1 MVFGDSDWAG
11 SESRRSTTGAFE
23 QVWTASHRIQLLDT
37 ARHCPLERRGRAVR
51 LAGGLQS
58 VQLLDC
64 RLEWS
69 RSWKYSRTVPR
80 TSACT
85 TELGSGRVRHLDVKW
100 LWTQEAVQYGR
111 FSLKKVSTDRNVSD
125 LTTNHHHEDRLA
137 VLMSLGRLRFA
148 RGRGDAVLAAN
159 EGRTAA
165 VNAVRRTRRARSTEL
180 DENFLKLWGD
190 ISSLADP
197 GGRERQRALRDG
209 RLAERGQ
216 DQHTSDA
223 PVGRGSVD
231 SAQEPRSTA
240 SCSLEDGEDA
250 TTTEQGIRAIPLKYA
265 AFGNSSLVRLGLV
278 RSYLQLTTTTGLISC
293 DAGEHCLDSLRA
305 GNERQR

>member
-1 MVFGDSDWAG
+1 MEPKLEVLTDSSANLCMYN
-11 SESRRSTTGAFE
+11 
-23 QVWTASHRIQLLDT
+23 RI
-37 ARHCPLERRGRAVR
+37 
-51 LAGGLQS
+51 
-58 VQLLDC
+58 
-64 RLEWS
+64 
-69 RSWKYSRTVPR
+69 
-80 TSACT
+80 
-85 TELGSGRVRHLDVKW
+85 GSGRVRHLDVKW
-100 LWTQEAVQYGR
+100 LWTQEAVQSGK

-125 LTTNHHHEDRLA
+125 LTTKHHHKDRLA

-159 EGRTAA
+159 EGRTAT

-180 DENFLKLWGD
+180 DENVLRLWGD

-223 PVGRGSVD
+223 PVGRGS
-231 SAQEPRSTA
+231 STGTRGGSTA

-250 TTTEQGIRAIPLKYA
+250 TTTEQGI
-265 AFGNSSLVRLGLV
+265 
-278 RSYLQLTTTTGLISC
+278 
-293 DAGEHCLDSLRA
+293 
-305 GNERQR
+305 

>member
-1 MVFGDSDWAG
+1 M
-11 SESRRSTTGAFE
+11 
-23 QVWTASHRIQLLDT
+23 HNRI
-37 ARHCPLERRGRAVR
+37 
-51 LAGGLQS
+51 
-58 VQLLDC
+58 
-64 RLEWS
+64 
-69 RSWKYSRTVPR
+69 
-80 TSACT
+80 
-85 TELGSGRVRHLDVKW
+85 GSGRVRHLDVKW
-100 LWTQEAVQYGR
+100 LWTQEAVQPGR

-125 LTTNHHHEDRLA
+125 LTTKHHDEDRLA
-137 VLMSLGRLRFA
+137 VLMSSGLRLT

-180 DENFLKLWGD
+180 DENVLRLWGD

-209 RLAERGQ
+209 RLAESGQ

-223 PVGRGSVD
+223 PVGRLRRLGT
-231 SAQEPRSTA
+231 RGGSTA

-265 AFGNSSLVRLGLV
+265 AFGIQA
-278 RSYLQLTTTTGLISC
+278 SYG
-293 DAGEHCLDSLRA
+293 
-305 GNERQR
+305 

>member
-1 MVFGDSDWAG
+1 MPVRQRCEAPLESLRTNLDWMRMMRLAKFSGVPKVNSNGSIRRRTCLRSMWCLETQTAG
-11 SESRRSTTGAFE
+11 SESRRSTTGTFE
-23 QVWTASHRIQLLDT
+23 QCGTASHRIQLLDT
-37 ARHCPLERRGRAVR
+37 ARHCSLERGGRPVCYRTCGSGRIA
-51 LAGGLQS
+51 
-58 VQLLDC
+58 VQLFVEAGMEPK
-64 RLEWS
+64 LEVVTDS
-69 RSWKYSRTVPR
+69 
-80 TSACT
+80 SAN
-85 TELGSGRVRHLDVKW
+85 LGMHNRIGSERVRHLDMKW
-100 LWTQEAVQYGR
+100 LWTQEAVQSGR

-125 LTTNHHHEDRLA
+125 LTRKHHHEDRLV

-180 DENFLKLWGD
+180 DENVLRLWGD

-209 RLAERGQ
+209 RLAERSQ

-231 SAQEPRSTA
+231 SAQEAEVPRVA
-240 SCSLEDGEDA
+240 
-250 TTTEQGIRAIPLKYA
+250 
-265 AFGNSSLVRLGLV
+265 V
-278 RSYLQLTTTTGLISC
+278 
-293 DAGEHCLDSLRA
+293 
-305 GNERQR
+305 

>member
-1 MVFGDSDWAG
+1 M
-11 SESRRSTTGAFE
+11 
-23 QVWTASHRIQLLDT
+23 
-37 ARHCPLERRGRAVR
+37 
-51 LAGGLQS
+51 
-58 VQLLDC
+58 
-64 RLEWS
+64 
-69 RSWKYSRTVPR
+69 
-80 TSACT
+80 
-85 TELGSGRVRHLDVKW
+85 KW
-100 LWTQEAVQYGR
+100 LWTPEAVHSGR
-111 FSLKKVSTDRNVSD
+111 FSLKKVSTDRNASD
-125 LTTNHHHEDRLA
+125 LTTKHHHEDRLA

-180 DENFLKLWGD
+180 DENVLRLWGD

-209 RLAERGQ
+209 RLAERPRSAYLRCASWARLRRLG
-216 DQHTSDA
+216 T
-223 PVGRGSVD
+223 RGG
-231 SAQEPRSTA
+231 STA
-240 SCSLEDGEDA
+240 SCSSEDGED
-250 TTTEQGIRAIPLKYA
+250 TTTEQGIRAFPLKYA
-265 AFGNSSLVRLGLV
+265 EFGNSSLVRLGLM

>member
-1 MVFGDSDWAG
+1 M
-11 SESRRSTTGAFE
+11 
-23 QVWTASHRIQLLDT
+23 
-37 ARHCPLERRGRAVR
+37 
-51 LAGGLQS
+51 
-58 VQLLDC
+58 
-64 RLEWS
+64 
-69 RSWKYSRTVPR
+69 
-80 TSACT
+80 
-85 TELGSGRVRHLDVKW
+85 RHLNVKW
-100 LWTQEAVQYGR
+100 LWTQEAVQSGR
-111 FSLKKVSTDRNVSD
+111 FFLKKVSTDRNVSD
-125 LTTNHHHEDRLA
+125 LTTKHHHEDRLA

-148 RGRGDAVLAAN
+148 RGRGGRSLGAN

-180 DENFLKLWGD
+180 DDNVLRLWGD

-197 GGRERQRALRDG
+197 GGRERQRALRNG
-209 RLAERGQ
+209 RLAERGRRLG
-216 DQHTSDA
+216 T
-223 PVGRGSVD
+223 RGG
-231 SAQEPRSTA
+231 STA

-265 AFGNSSLVRLGLV
+265 EFGNSSLVRLGLM